1 MPGGARVGPPG
12 FPPAVGISG
21 GEDGLKG
28 FCMKCQAERELTDTE
43 AVIMKN
49 GRPATKGRCPVCGTG
64 MFRLGK
70 AEPEGAKARA
80 EARAGAKKP

>member
-1 MPGGARVGPPG
+1 
-12 FPPAVGISG
+12 
-21 GEDGLKG
+21 
-28 FCMKCQAERELTDTE
+28 MKCQAERELTDTE